1 MRKIKTF
8 AQLNEAFK
16 REAVFYKIVDSTKL
30 DSIKK
35 LGLLPGKD
43 GGTYTIAEENFD
55 DWLKP
60 NKLFGSLLQALLFF
74 PAKRSQRSAL
84 LKIKM
89 NPDSVKVRDVSLM
102 LKDMKGW
109 KNSIVD
115 IDDFKDTN
123 FEISEYIIMGSVP
136 PSKIEV
142 LNEFMMVKDI
152 ANFKIDP
159 KSLKDYVFGH
169 SNDLTKVGK
178 LSTPMLFMKYIWL
191 MLKLK
196 FF

>member
-1 MRKIKTF
+1 MRKLKTF
-8 AQLNEAFK
+8 DELNEAFK
-16 REAVFYKIVDSTKL
+16 REVTFYKIVDSTKL
-30 DSIKK
+30 ASIKK
-35 LGLLPGKD
+35 LGLLPGPD

-74 PAKRSQRSAL
+74 PARRLQKSAL

-89 NPDSVKVRDVSLM
+89 NPDQVKVRDVSLM

-109 KNSIVD
+109 KDSMVD
-115 IDDFKDTN
+115 ITDLNDTN
-123 FEISEYIIMGSVP
+123 FEISEYIIMGIVP

-142 LNEFMMVKDI
+142 VNEFIAVEDI

-159 KSLKDYVFGH
+159 KSLKDYVFGF
-169 SNDLTKVGK
+169 STDLKKIGK
-178 LSTPMLFMKYIWL
+178 LSKPMLYMKYIWL
-191 MLKLK
+191 ILKLK
-196 FF
+196 LF